1 MVCLQ
6 RLNMLVKQIK
16 MVLSDIQKILQVRV
30 AEAEAWPAIVARDTV
45 CHVDLYTFAFTC
57 APAPH
62 CSQ

>member
-1 MVCLQ
+1 
-6 RLNMLVKQIK
+6 MLVKQIK